1 MISVSTGGGTCA
13 SSYASSGGSSATHTS
28 SANTAAAH
36 TTYATSSLVEF
47 GAHRRGGMML
57 IPRIRWKG
65 RLGDAR

>member
-28 SANTAAAH
+28 SANTSSAR

-47 GAHRRGGMML
+47 EAHRRGRMVL
-57 IPRIRWKG
+57 ILRIR
-65 RLGDAR
+65 